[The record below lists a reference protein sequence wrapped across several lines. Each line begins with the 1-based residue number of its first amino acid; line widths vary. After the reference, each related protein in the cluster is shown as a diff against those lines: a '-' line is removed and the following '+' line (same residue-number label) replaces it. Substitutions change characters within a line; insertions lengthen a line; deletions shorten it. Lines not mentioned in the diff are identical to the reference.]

1 MAYYSRTEIR
11 AIIARLKASGLLD
24 CEKNEII
31 SLTPAASGVLFRGKP
46 VMITLDE
53 AEMGE
58 KFPRSGTVETDSRLL
73 MALKALRS
81 RLAKEE
87 KVPAYVIFSNAT
99 LEDMAGKAPKTMEQF
114 LEVSGVGEVKAR
126 RYGKAFLDEIKKTG
140 G

>member
-1 MAYYSRTEIR
+1 M
-11 AIIARLKASGLLD
+11 
-24 CEKNEII
+24 
-31 SLTPAASGVLFRGKP
+31 LFRGKP

-53 AEMGE
+53 TEMGE

-114 LEVSGVGEVKAR
+114 LEVSGVGEVKAH
-126 RYGKAFLDEIKKTG
+126 RYGKVFLDEIKKTG

>member
-1 MAYYSRTEIR
+1 M
-11 AIIARLKASGLLD
+11 
-24 CEKNEII
+24 
-31 SLTPAASGVLFRGKP
+31 LFRGKP

-73 MALKALRS
+73 AALKALRS